1 MECSDHEIR
10 WLSNQGAEMI
20 RALGVNQGR
29 TVIDFGCGKGRYS
42 IPIAQVIGSGG
53 MVLAV
58 ERDADDVS
66 ELRKRTA
73 EFGVQNF
80 ITILHSEDI
89 RLLSVAD
96 GTVDCVFAFDV
107 LQYIGDAKTFF
118 QSIRRVLKPGGT
130 LHVYPALIPHPGAV
144 DMEQILS
151 RIREAG
157 LMECGSAIYRMM
169 HSADLLDD
177 RVYTFCL
184 PVLQSGTN

>member
-1 MECSDHEIR
+1 
-10 WLSNQGAEMI
+10 MI
-20 RALGVNQGR
+20 RALGVNEGCR
-29 TVIDFGCGKGRYS
+29 VIDFGCGMGRYS
-42 IPIAQVIGSGG
+42 IPIAQVIDCGG

-58 ERDADDVS
+58 ERDANDVS
-66 ELRKRTA
+66 ALRERIV
-73 EFGVQNF
+73 EFSVQDF

-96 GTVDCVFAFDV
+96 GTVDCVFVFDV

-118 QSIRRVLKPGGT
+118 QSIRRVLKPGGK

-157 LMECGSAIYRMM
+157 LVECGSAIYRMM
-169 HSADLLDD
+169 HSTEMLDD

-184 PVLQSGTN
+184 PVLQSGTD